1 MLKNNLNEGRK
12 EISTRDNRKEQDVK
26 FKYKYINDYIN
37 QKRLLEQTK
46 SKTQVDALK
55 SCIKYK
61 DRRTKSKMICKQ
73 A

>member
-37 QKRLLEQTK
+37 
-46 SKTQVDALK
+46 
-55 SCIKYK
+55 
-61 DRRTKSKMICKQ
+61 
-73 A
+73 